1 MTLDLALPLAVLFVS
16 LALAVGSLASMALA
30 RTSAVRRRLQPSG
43 GSGAG
48 PAVPKATFLDQ
59 LSTAGR
65 AFYSTT
71 DERMTVRY
79 SPRIA
84 RWLAE
89 REGKELDADGGLTLE
104 HPLADESWAIRHVL
118 QYGPDAEI
126 LSPARLRRQIVAKL
140 ASV

>member
-1 MTLDLALPLAVLFVS
+1 MN
-16 LALAVGSLASMALA
+16 
-30 RTSAVRRRLQPSG
+30 
-43 GSGAG
+43 
-48 PAVPKATFLDQ
+48 
-59 LSTAGR
+59 
-65 AFYSTT
+65 
-71 DERMTVRY
+71 VRY

-89 REGKELDADGGLTLE
+89 REVKELDADGGLTLE